1 MMARLLAAIPITRPI
16 VIALVLGGLA
26 GVLFMT
32 FLLEFD
38 HYSSTNEFCT
48 SCHSMTYVAEDYRQS
63 VHYNPVSG
71 VRAQCGDCHVSAGV
85 FAATWDHLKGGKD
98 LWKQLFGDDYDD
110 PVVNALH
117 LPDAAFAT
125 REWFRETGSA
135 TCQRCHVLEAIQG
148 KRADTAAIHR
158 EETQGKTCI
167 ECHENLVHRHVPSRE
182 TFKREA
188 WNQMIE
194 EEFGLMPGTAQQMLV
209 E

>member
-1 MMARLLAAIPITRPI
+1 MMARFLAAIPISRPFF
-16 VIALVLGGLA
+16 IALILGGLA
-26 GVLFMT
+26 GMMFMV

-38 HYSSTNEFCT
+38 HYSSTNKFCT
-48 SCHSMTYVAEDYRQS
+48 SCHSMTYVEEEYQKS

-71 VRAQCGDCHVSAGV
+71 VRAGCGDCHVSAGV
-85 FAATWDHLKGGKD
+85 FAATWDHIKGGKD
-98 LWKQLFGDDYDD
+98 LWKQLFGANYDD

-117 LPDAAFAT
+117 LPEAAFVT
-125 REWFRETGSA
+125 RQWFRDTNSA

-158 EETQGKTCI
+158 EETQGKSCI
-167 ECHENLVHRHVPSRE
+167 DCHENLVHRHVPSQE

-194 EEFGLMPGTAQQMLV
+194 EEFGLLPGTAERLLA

>member
-1 MMARLLAAIPITRPI
+1 MMARFLAAIPISRPI
-16 VIALVLGGLA
+16 FIALTLGGLA
-26 GVLFMT
+26 GMLFMV

-48 SCHSMTYVAEDYRQS
+48 SCHSMTYVEEEYQKS

-71 VRAQCGDCHVSAGV
+71 VRAGCGDCHVSAGV
-85 FAATWDHLKGGKD
+85 FAATWDHIKGGKD
-98 LWKQLFGDDYDD
+98 LWKQLFGANYDD

-117 LPDAAFAT
+117 LPEAAFVT
-125 REWFRETGSA
+125 RQWFRDTNSA

-158 EETQGKTCI
+158 EETQGKSCI
-167 ECHENLVHRHVPSRE
+167 DCHENLVHRHVPSQE
-182 TFKREA
+182 TFKRAA

-194 EEFGLMPGTAQQMLV
+194 EEFGLLPGTAERLLA

>member
-1 MMARLLAAIPITRPI
+1 MMARFLAAIPISRPI
-16 VIALVLGGLA
+16 FIALILGGLA
-26 GVLFMT
+26 GMMFMV

-38 HYSSTNEFCT
+38 HYSSTNKFCT
-48 SCHSMTYVAEDYRQS
+48 SCHSMTYVEEEYQKS

-71 VRAQCGDCHVSAGV
+71 VRAGCGDCHVSAGV
-85 FAATWDHLKGGKD
+85 FAATWDHIKGGKD
-98 LWKQLFGDDYDD
+98 LWKQLFGANYDD

-117 LPDAAFAT
+117 LPEAAFAT
-125 REWFRETGSA
+125 RQWFRDTHSA

-158 EETQGKTCI
+158 EETQGKSCI
-167 ECHENLVHRHVPSRE
+167 DCHENLVHRHVPSGE

-194 EEFGLMPGTAQQMLV
+194 EEFGLLPGTAERLLA